1 MKNINGTVLTNLMRL
16 LATEG
21 KPFYADE
28 YDLSGGDMRD
38 LHLFELV
45 KPTGNTKQVE
55 VNIVGWFGGPDRYI
69 KVDAKE
75 WRLNPDV
82 PARVKQ
88 YIENA
93 IADAKAV
100 LNAAVILGIAV

>member
-1 MKNINGTVLTNLMRL
+1 MKNLNGTVLTNLVRL

-38 LHLFELV
+38 LHLYDLV

-55 VNIVGWFGGPDRYI
+55 VNIMGWYGEPDRYI

-82 PARVKQ
+82 PEWVRKD
-88 YIENA
+88 INKT
-93 IADAKAV
+93 IADATAV
-100 LNAAVILGIAV
+100 LNAAAILGITV

>member
-1 MKNINGTVLTNLMRL
+1 MRNINGKILMNAARL

-28 YDLSGGDMRD
+28 YNLSGGEMRD
-38 LHLFELV
+38 LHLYHLV

-55 VNIVGWFGGPDRYI
+55 VNIMGWYGGPDRYI

-82 PARVKQ
+82 PAHVKR

-93 IADAKAV
+93 IADATAV
-100 LNAAVILGIAV
+100 LNAAAILGITV

>member
-1 MKNINGTVLTNLMRL
+1 MKNINGTILMNAARL

-28 YDLSGGDMRD
+28 YNLSGGDMRD

-55 VNIVGWFGGPDRYI
+55 VKIDGWYGAPDVYI

-75 WRLNPDV
+75 WRLNSDV
-82 PARVKQ
+82 PAWVSKD
-88 YIENA
+88 IEKA
-93 IADAKAV
+93 IADATAALKA
-100 LNAAVILGIAV
+100 AALLGIAV